1 MKLHTIICST
11 RPGRIG
17 PPIANWFHETAK
29 AHGGFDAE
37 LVDLASFNLPV
48 FDEPRHPRL
57 GRYEHEH
64 TKKWAASVAA
74 ADAFAFVTP
83 EYNYFAAPAL
93 VNAIDYLRNEWHG
106 KAATIVSYGGV
117 SGGLRSAQS
126 VKGLLTTVGVMPIP
140 QGVGLPMAAQAIEDG
155 VFTAGPQAQDGAR
168 AALDALVKWAAALKG
183 MRG

>member
-11 RPGRIG
+11 RPVRIG
-17 PPIANWFHETAK
+17 PAIAAWFHETAK

-37 LVDLASFNLPV
+37 LVDLAAFNLPV

-57 GRYEHEH
+57 GQYQHEH

-83 EYNYFAAPAL
+83 EYNYFATPAL
-93 VNAIDYLRNEWHG
+93 VNAIDYLSNEWHG

-126 VKGLLTTVGVMPIP
+126 IKGLLTSVGVMPIP
-140 QGVGLPMAAQAIEDG
+140 QGVGLPMAGQAVEDG
-155 VFTAGPQAQDGAR
+155 VFTASQPAQDGAK
-168 AALDALVKWAAALKG
+168 AALDALAKWAAALKG